1 MRYLIYIIYSRK
13 YIDIEIIEFF
23 KYFYI
28 YAFSKNFT
36 GEIKNSKILENRKLK
51 Y

>member
-28 YAFSKNFT
+28 YVLSKDFYWGNKKF
-36 GEIKNSKILENRKLK
+36 KNIRK
-51 Y
+51 

>member
-23 KYFYI
+23 DD
-28 YAFSKNFT
+28 FSLYVT
-36 GEIKNSKILENRKLK
+36 SKISLEGNKK